1 MINKYIAAVLCGL
14 FLLAGHLPAA
24 QAEADF
30 NISEAI
36 NKAGRQRMLTQRIVK
51 SYLQM
56 GQDVRYRVAS
66 KHLKESV
73 ALFELQLSQLKA
85 FTKDPETQRGLELV
99 EKLWIPVKTIATG
112 PVEREQAQALRESA
126 EKLLVAAH
134 QVVLMLADQSGTN
147 QGHLVN
153 IAGRQRMLTQRMG
166 NLYMMMSWK
175 FEDESYK
182 QDYKTATEEFEKALQ
197 ELNNANENTQPIQAI
212 LTQVNQNWDM
222 YKLSNR
228 MGNDEYVPGLVARM
242 LDKILEQMNDV
253 TGLYAALP

>member
-1 MINKYIAAVLCGL
+1 
-14 FLLAGHLPAA
+14 
-24 QAEADF
+24 
-30 NISEAI
+30 
-36 NKAGRQRMLTQRIVK
+36 MLTQRIVK

-56 GQDVRYRVAS
+56 GQDVRYRVAN
-66 KHLKESV
+66 KHLNESV
-73 ALFELQLSQLKA
+73 ALFEQQLAQLKA
-85 FTKDPETQRGLELV
+85 FTQDPETQRGLELV

-112 PVEREQAQALRESA
+112 SVQREQAQALRESA

-175 FEDESYK
+175 FDDEVYK
-182 QDYKTATEEFEKALQ
+182 KDYATATEEFEKALQ
-197 ELNNANENTQPIQAI
+197 ELNGANENTQEIGNI
-212 LTQVNQNWDM
+212 LTQVNQNWSM

-228 MGNDEYVPGLVARM
+228 MGDGEYVPGLVARM
-242 LDKILEQMNDV
+242 LDKILVQMNDV
-253 TGLYAALP
+253 AGLYAALP

>member
-1 MINKYIAAVLCGL
+1 MINRFIITLFCGL
-14 FLLAGHLPAA
+14 SLLIGHLPAA
-24 QAEADF
+24 QAEVDF

-73 ALFELQLSQLKA
+73 ALFELQLGQLKA

-99 EKLWIPVKTIATG
+99 EKLWLPVKTIATG
-112 PVEREQAQALRESA
+112 PVQREQAQALRERA

-175 FEDESYK
+175 FDDEVYRK
-182 QDYKTATEEFEKALQ
+182 DYETATDEFEKALQ
-197 ELNNANENTQPIQAI
+197 ELNGANENTQEIGNI
-212 LTQVNQNWDM
+212 LTQVNQNWGM

-228 MGNDEYVPGLVARM
+228 MGNDEYVPVLVARM
-242 LDKILEQMNDV
+242 LDKILEQMNDI

>member
-1 MINKYIAAVLCGL
+1 MIKKLILTLFCGL
-14 FLLAGHLPAA
+14 FLLIADLPAA
-24 QAEADF
+24 QAQADF
-30 NISEAI
+30 NLSEAI

-66 KHLKESV
+66 KHLTESV

-85 FTKDPETQRGLELV
+85 FTQDPETQRGLALV
-99 EKLWIPVKTIATG
+99 EKLWTPVKTIATS
-112 PVEREQAQALRESA
+112 PVQREQAEPLRKNA

-166 NLYMMMSWK
+166 NLYMLMSWK
-175 FEDESYK
+175 FDDAVYQ
-182 QDYKTATEEFEKALQ
+182 QDYKTATDR
-197 ELNNANENTQPIQAI
+197 
-212 LTQVNQNWDM
+212 V
-222 YKLSNR
+222 
-228 MGNDEYVPGLVARM
+228 
-242 LDKILEQMNDV
+242 
-253 TGLYAALP
+253 

>member
-1 MINKYIAAVLCGL
+1 MINKLFLTLFCGL
-14 FLLAGHLPAA
+14 FLLTGDLFAA
-24 QAEADF
+24 QAQADF
-30 NISEAI
+30 NLSEAI

-66 KHLKESV
+66 KHLNESV

-85 FTKDPETQRGLELV
+85 FTQDPETQRGLALV
-99 EKLWIPVKTIATG
+99 EKLWTPVKTIATG
-112 PVEREQAQALRESA
+112 PVQREQAEALRESA

-134 QVVLMLADQSGTN
+134 QVVLMLADQSSNN

-166 NLYMMMSWK
+166 NLYMLMSWK
-175 FEDESYK
+175 FENDVYT
-182 QDYKTATEEFEKALQ
+182 QDYQTATQEFEKALQ
-197 ELNNANENTQPIQAI
+197 ELNNANENTPPIKEL
-212 LTQVNQNWDM
+212 LTQVNQNWNM

-242 LDKILEQMNDV
+242 LDKILALMNDV
-253 TGLYAALP
+253 TGMYAALP